1 MHRVL
6 GDRRHSI
13 LVLRELGRLLAERSW
28 WLEMMELT
36 ARTCDELI
44 IISLICTLSLP
55 RSIFSLKIVNNVF
68 QH

>member
-28 WLEMMELT
+28 WLEMMEFAT
-36 ARTCDELI
+36 RTCDEWTNTSYI
-44 IISLICTLSLP
+44 YTLSLP
-55 RSIFSLKIVNNVF
+55 WSFVR
-68 QH
+68 